1 MQRLSKLVMRKRNL
15 RQLLAGAF
23 VLIAFAELGS
33 HVVIDAQGNNVPVEI
48 GVCRVSNVPS
58 NKADCPDQRRQ
69 QKETKNLMDEMTTHM
84 VVLNDL
90 TMPHSGIMYRS
101 LGTFSHEAIA
111 LSGTPSLP
119 FHPPK
124 QG

>member
-1 MQRLSKLVMRKRNL
+1 MRSLFNWIMRKRNR

-23 VLIAFAELGS
+23 VLIAIAELGS
-33 HVVIDAQGNNVPVEI
+33 HFIMDAQDDSMPVEI
-48 GVCRVSNVPS
+48 GVCRLSDAPS

-84 VVLNDL
+84 VILNDL
-90 TMPHSGIMYRS
+90 TMPHSGIMYRTNVS
-101 LGTFSHEAIA
+101 FSHTATA
-111 LSGTPSLP
+111 LTGEPTLP

-124 QG
+124 QA